1 MKFSEILTSPAPII
15 LVLYV
20 LSHQVLNFEGWNL
33 VKLPTSHKTWMG
45 IVIISSIFTFHFLG
59 E

>member
-20 LSHQVLNFEGWNL
+20 LSHQVLNLEG
-33 VKLPTSHKTWMG
+33 
-45 IVIISSIFTFHFLG
+45 
-59 E
+59 

>member
-20 LSHQVLNFEGWNL
+20 ISHQVLNSEGWM
-33 VKLPTSHKTWMG
+33 KFSETAHIP
-45 IVIISSIFTFHFLG
+45 
-59 E
+59 

>member
-20 LSHQVLNFEGWNL
+20 ISHQVLNLEG
-33 VKLPTSHKTWMG
+33 
-45 IVIISSIFTFHFLG
+45 
-59 E
+59 

>member
-20 LSHQVLNFEGWNL
+20 LSHQVLNFEG
-33 VKLPTSHKTWMG
+33 
-45 IVIISSIFTFHFLG
+45 
-59 E
+59 